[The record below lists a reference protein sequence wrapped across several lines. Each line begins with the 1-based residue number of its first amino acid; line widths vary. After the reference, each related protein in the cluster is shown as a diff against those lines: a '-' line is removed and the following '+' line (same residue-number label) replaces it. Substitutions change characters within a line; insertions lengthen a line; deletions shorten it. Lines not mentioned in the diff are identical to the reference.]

1 MKKIFTFHGADH
13 KCGCSMISQC
23 VAERVAKECS
33 DLSILLVH
41 AEESANTGY
50 SPRVG
55 ESMERIRPYLAERLL
70 DVRDVVRK
78 SEYKDNLYM
87 IAGTSC
93 PGSSES
99 FHPDMAEFFL
109 SAMTENFDIV
119 ICDSGANIEH
129 GLSLG
134 TLFASDSIYM
144 VFEQSESA
152 FKRYEWLQPLYSK
165 LGLNIQGFII
175 NKFTK
180 QSAYTKEYVRKR
192 LGVQRE
198 MVFTVH
204 DSQYGSL
211 AEIDEKSLLSYK
223 DQVFRRDIDLIVADI
238 LSSAALTPDIRNAAN
253 G

>member
-1 MKKIFTFHGADH
+1 MKKVFTFHGADH

-23 VAERVAKECS
+23 TAERIAKKRP
-33 DLSILLVH
+33 DLNVLLVH
-41 AEESANTGY
+41 AEESGCSAY

-70 DVRDVVRK
+70 DVCDIVKK
-78 SEYKDNLYM
+78 SEYKDNLY
-87 IAGTSC
+87 IISGTDK

-109 SAMTENFDIV
+109 KTISQSFDIV

-134 TLFASDSIYM
+134 ALFSSDYIYI
-144 VFEQSESA
+144 VLEQAENA
-152 FKRYEWLQPLYSK
+152 FKRYEWLMPLYDK
-165 LGLNIQGFII
+165 LSLNIGGFVL
-175 NKFTK
+175 NKFVK
-180 QSAYTKEYVRKR
+180 QSAYTRDYVRRR
-192 LGVQRE
+192 LGISRDRVFAVRE
-198 MVFTVH
+198 SSFG
-204 DSQYGSL
+204 DL

-223 DQVFRRDIDLIVADI
+223 DPAFAKDIDALTEDI
-238 LSSAALTPDIRNAAN
+238 LEEAGFGGELLAAN

>member
-1 MKKIFTFHGADH
+1 MKKVFTFHGADH

-23 VAERVAKECS
+23 IAERLAKKRP
-33 DLSILLVH
+33 DLSVLLVH
-41 AEESANTGY
+41 AEETGCTGY

-70 DVRDVVRK
+70 DVCDIVRK
-78 SEYKDNLYM
+78 SEYKDNLY
-87 IAGTSC
+87 IISGTDK

-109 SAMTENFDIV
+109 KTISQSFDIV

-134 TLFASDSIYM
+134 ALFSSDLIYI
-144 VFEQSESA
+144 VLEQSESA
-152 FKRYEWLQPLYSK
+152 FKRYEWLMPLYDK
-165 LGLNIQGFII
+165 LVLNIGGFVL
-175 NKFTK
+175 NKFVR
-180 QSAYTKEYVRKR
+180 QSAYTRDYVRRR
-192 LGVQRE
+192 LKIHRDR
-198 MVFTVH
+198 VFTVRESSFG
-204 DSQYGSL
+204 DL

-223 DQVFRRDIDLIVADI
+223 DPAFTKDIDALSEDI
-238 LSSAALTPDIRNAAN
+238 LAEAGYSEELLAAN